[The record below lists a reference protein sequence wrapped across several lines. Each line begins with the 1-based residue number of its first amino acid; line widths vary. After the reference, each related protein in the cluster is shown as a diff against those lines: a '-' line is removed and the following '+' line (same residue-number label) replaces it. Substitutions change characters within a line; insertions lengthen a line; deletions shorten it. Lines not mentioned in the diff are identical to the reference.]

1 MGEEESFA
9 LRMLLLCMHAC
20 RGIVDNNW
28 GGPHQALLQ
37 VLIFSIF
44 SQFYQD
50 PDACAFF
57 CTKGGKN
64 VAVT

>member
-1 MGEEESFA
+1 
-9 LRMLLLCMHAC
+9 MHAC

-64 VAVT
+64 LAVT